1 VRLSVLV
8 PAYNEAASLPALV
21 EAVRAAA
28 APLAP
33 GAYEILI
40 VDDGSTDGSAALL
53 EQLADRHP
61 ELGVLRLG
69 RNYGKSAAL
78 AEGFRRCRGE
88 IIVTLDADLQDDPDE
103 LPRLV
108 AALDAAPGWDLV
120 SGWKRERR
128 DPITKTVPS
137 RFWNALVRRVSGL
150 PLHDFNCGFKA
161 YRREVAQSLRLY
173 GEMHRYLP
181 VLAAWDGFRVTEL
194 AVNHRPRAHGKSKYG
209 GRRFLNGLFDLLTI
223 SFIARRGAAPL
234 HFFGRVA
241 VWLLAIG
248 LLINLYFGVAWLV
261 TGALRVRPLLI
272 LGLILLVL
280 GGQFASLGLLG
291 ELMIHLRGP
300 GDEERR
306 RIARERP
313 PRLASGDGPGAH
325 GE

>member
-8 PAYNEAASLPALV
+8 PAYNEAESLPALV
-21 EAVRAAA
+21 ASIKAAA
-28 APLAP
+28 APL
-33 GAYEILI
+33 GDFEILV
-40 VDDGSTDGSAALL
+40 VDDGSRDDSAAVL
-53 EQLADRHP
+53 ERLADEHA
-61 ELGVLRLG
+61 ELGILRLG

-88 IIVTLDADLQDDPDE
+88 VVVTMDADLQDDPAE

-108 AALDAAPGWDLV
+108 AALDAGEGWDLV
-120 SGWKRERR
+120 SGWKRARR
-128 DPITKTVPS
+128 DPVTKTVPS
-137 RFWNALVRRVSGL
+137 RLWNALVRRVSGL

-161 YRREVAQSLRLY
+161 YRRPVVASLRLY

-181 VLAAWDGFRVTEL
+181 VLAAWDGWRVTEL
-194 AVNHRPRAHGKSKYG
+194 AVNHRPRRHGKSKYG

-234 HFFGRVA
+234 HFFGRIA
-241 VWLLAIG
+241 VWLLGIG
-248 LLINLYFGVAWLV
+248 LAINLYFGVSWLA

-280 GGQFASLGLLG
+280 GFQFASLGLLG
-291 ELMIHLRGP
+291 ELMIHLRGA

-306 RIARERP
+306 RIARERA
-313 PRLASGDGPGAH
+313 PRVDGSGRGAR
-325 GE
+325 EQ

>member
-1 VRLSVLV
+1 MRLSVLV

>member
-1 VRLSVLV
+1 MRLSVLV

-21 EAVRAAA
+21 EAVKAAA
-28 APLAP
+28 AQVAP
-33 GAYEILI
+33 GAYELLI

-53 EQLADRHP
+53 EELADRHP
-61 ELGVLRLG
+61 ELGILRLG

-88 IIVTLDADLQDDPDE
+88 IVVTLDADLQDDPAE

-108 AALDAAPGWDLV
+108 AALDAGPGWDLV

-128 DPITKTVPS
+128 DPFTKTVPS

-161 YRREVAQSLRLY
+161 YRREVTQSLRLY

-181 VLAAWDGFRVTEL
+181 VLAAWDGWRVTEL

-234 HFFGRVA
+234 HFFGRIA

-248 LLINLYFGVAWLV
+248 LAINLYFGVSWLV

-291 ELMIHLRGP
+291 ELMIHLRGA

-313 PRLASGDGPGAH
+313 PRLAGGGGPVAH